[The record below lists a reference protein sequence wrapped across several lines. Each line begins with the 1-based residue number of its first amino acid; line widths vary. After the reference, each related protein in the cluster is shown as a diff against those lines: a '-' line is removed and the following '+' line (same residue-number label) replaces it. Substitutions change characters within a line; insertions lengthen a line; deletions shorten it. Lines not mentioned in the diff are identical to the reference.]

1 VDRGEKE
8 RGNFSGGETPPYF
21 HSLSLSWER
30 ERVGVRER
38 ENAVDTSIVKLISA
52 SDTRALNRLLVRDE
66 GMDPTLVKRVAAI
79 VADVR
84 RGGDRALLAYARKFD
99 ALSGA
104 IEISRDEIEDGARQ
118 APASVRRAIRVAAR
132 NIARVAKAQVPR
144 GNKVRVVPG
153 VTIEQRVQPL
163 ASVGCYV
170 PGGRYPLPSSL
181 LMTAIPARVAG
192 VAEIIA
198 CCPRPEPAVLA
209 AAREAGITRL
219 FRMGGAHAIAALAYG
234 TASVPRVD
242 KIVGPGNAYVASAK
256 ALVAKDCAIDFYA
269 GPSEIVIVSTSGNP
283 EWMAAD
289 LLAQAEHDIDA
300 RAILL
305 TPSKRLAT
313 QVHRALAAQAP
324 APADGPAR
332 DALRRRGGIVLT
344 RNLREAI
351 ALANKLAP
359 EHLVVDD
366 ESVAKEMTTA
376 GAVFVGAYAAQA
388 AGDYA
393 TGSNHVLPTN
403 GAARFRGGLSA
414 ADFVRVSSVQTL
426 SRAGLQRLAPS
437 IVALADAEGLRAHAA
452 SIKIRL

>member
-1 VDRGEKE
+1 V
-8 RGNFSGGETPPYF
+8 
-21 HSLSLSWER
+21 
-30 ERVGVRER
+30 
-38 ENAVDTSIVKLISA
+38 
-52 SDTRALNRLLVRDE
+52 
-66 GMDPTLVKRVAAI
+66 
-79 VADVR
+79 
-84 RGGDRALLAYARKFD
+84 
-99 ALSGA
+99 
-104 IEISRDEIEDGARQ
+104 
-118 APASVRRAIRVAAR
+118 
-132 NIARVAKAQVPR
+132 
-144 GNKVRVVPG
+144 
-153 VTIEQRVQPL
+153 
-163 ASVGCYV
+163 
-170 PGGRYPLPSSL
+170 
-181 LMTAIPARVAG
+181 
-192 VAEIIA
+192 
-198 CCPRPEPAVLA
+198 
-209 AAREAGITRL
+209 TRL

-234 TASVPRVD
+234 TSTVPRVD

-283 EWMAAD
+283 EWIAAD

-313 QVHRALAAQAP
+313 QVHRALSAQ

-351 ALANKLAP
+351 ALANRLAP

-366 ESVAKEMTTA
+366 ERVASQMNTA
-376 GAVFVGAYAAQA
+376 GAIFVGPYTAQA

-437 IVALADAEGLRAHAA
+437 IIALADAEGLRAHAA